1 MYGVYPFFLF
11 SLTAFAHIFLKA
23 HFDKKKIYIP
33 ESRSNMVVHFYELK
47 K

>member
-23 HFDKKKIYIP
+23 HFDKKKKIIFQNQDQIW
-33 ESRSNMVVHFYELK
+33 SFISMN
-47 K
+47 

>member
-23 HFDKKKIYIP
+23 HFDKKKNLY
-33 ESRSNMVVHFYELK
+33 SRIKIKYGRSFL
-47 K
+47 